1 MIRFMDAEDLT
12 PLEAL
17 TLTLFDIGAI
27 EFGRYKLHDGSI
39 TSVYVDLRVLVS
51 FPRVLKQLTA
61 LYHALIRRLDLE
73 FDLLTAPPMA
83 GLPIATALS
92 LEMNEP
98 LIYPRKT
105 LKSYGSGKG
114 IEGVFAVGQKALVI
128 DDVVDTGESIVQA
141 IAALK
146 SKGLQISD
154 AVVFLDREHGGV
166 ELLRREGYRL
176 FYLITLSD
184 MLAVLR
190 DYDKITQKVYNNA
203 MKPLR

>member
-1 MIRFMDAEDLT
+1 MDAEELT
-12 PLEAL
+12 PLEGL

-27 EFGRYKLHDGSI
+27 EFGKYKLHDGSF
-39 TSVYVDLRVLVS
+39 TTVYVDLRILVS
-51 FPRVLKQLTA
+51 FPAVLKRLTA
-61 LYHALIRRLDLE
+61 LYHSLIRRLDLE

-83 GLPIATALS
+83 GLPIATALC
-92 LEMNEP
+92 LEMDEP

-105 LKSYGSGKG
+105 AKSYGSGKA
-114 IEGVFAVGQKALVI
+114 IEGVFSVGQKALVI

-176 FYLITLSD
+176 FYLLTLSD

-190 DYDKITQKVYNNA
+190 DYDKISQKEYNKA

>member
-1 MIRFMDAEDLT
+1 MDAEEPT

-27 EFGRYKLHDGSI
+27 EFGRFKLHDGSI
-39 TSVYVDLRVLVS
+39 TNVYVDLRVLVS
-51 FPRVLKQLTA
+51 FPRVLKQLTE
-61 LYHALIRRLDLE
+61 LYHALIRRLHLK

-83 GLPIATALS
+83 GLPIATALC

-105 LKSYGSGKG
+105 AKSYGSGKG
-114 IEGVFAVGQKALVI
+114 VEGVFSVGQKALVI

-146 SKGLQISD
+146 SKGLQVDD
-154 AVVFLDREHGGV
+154 AVVYLDREHGGM
-166 ELLRREGYRL
+166 ELLRQEGYRL
-176 FYLITLSD
+176 FYLMTLSD
-184 MLAVLR
+184 MLAILR
-190 DYDKITQKVYNNA
+190 DYDKISQKEYNKA